1 MIKKKEFQTK
11 YIELPSSFPFP
22 KFSFDWVWQNVTEKE
37 LDFFREVLKCNEIK
51 LYSQVAQYHTEKYYG

>member
-37 LDFFREVLKCNEIK
+37 LDFFREVLKCNEKAYMITFQPI
-51 LYSQVAQYHTEKYYG
+51 YSPN